1 MKYRTFSFRHSEVIL
16 EEKNFLNQY
25 NELKTIINNI
35 SEQDIINRH
44 NSFGENDESKLPKS
58 LSKSINELLKE
69 QFVAKNWKSEK
80 QAGIFQ
86 DTNYQGETWRL
97 DFAKDDL
104 SVEVAFNHSSVIAWN
119 LIKPVL
125 ASELNHVQK
134 SVQTKIG
141 VIITVTNEMKSLG
154 GFDNAIGTFEKFLDY
169 LKPLRN
175 ILTTPLLIVGIEP
188 PTTFKIEQY
197 QFAPRKKIGRV
208 IKF

>member
-35 SEQDIINRH
+35 SEQDIINKH
-44 NSFGENDESKLPKS
+44 NSFGEYDESKLPKS

-141 VIITVTNEMKSLG
+141 VVITVTNEMKSLG